1 MKTAEGKEH
10 FALGLDLTN
19 FRHDINVANQAFGT
33 IGDTAERE
41 GKRVDSAFDN
51 LGRKVAGAF
60 AVGSLVEFERKIISV
75 RGEMESLQI
84 SFETLA
90 GKQVG
95 RQLYNDIKQFAVTTP
110 MLMGDLSKGAQLL
123 LGFGIS
129 AEKVM
134 PILRQIGDISMGD
147 AQRFQSLSLAFA
159 QMSSTGKLMGQ
170 DLLQMINAG
179 FNPLTIIA
187 EKTGKSVADL
197 KDEMSKGK
205 ITVEMVEDAF
215 RSATAEGGK
224 FNGMLEKQGKGVKGA
239 IAQME
244 GAIENALNG
253 FGEQQQGIVVDGIHL
268 VTEAINHYEELGKV
282 ILTVAAAYGSWKG
295 AQMLV
300 VAYQNVIAKQT
311 AAVEAQRVASLQ
323 AVADQYAVETSA
335 ENADTAAVNANT
347 AAKTGNTTAIDA
359 EIAAIGRALA
369 AKLSEAEANLAVAQT
384 EAQMAAN
391 RLAEA
396 QRSLSYYEKQYEAVL
411 KLGDGEKIE
420 AAENALNTAA
430 SNENAAAKAAQA
442 AQDNVATAAKAKEAA
457 ATRLSS
463 FQTQVDTA
471 QKQANAAATGIWAAV
486 TRSATAA
493 MQGLKAAM
501 ASNPFGLALVAVTSI
516 IGLLSLFTDET
527 EEATNALDRL
537 RDTVMEDTS
546 KLNTYRA
553 VLDTVDKKSRQYNEA
568 MNKYNSMASE
578 YNTTLLT
585 ENDTLEEQKRKY
597 EELTAAIKANAAQ
610 KLLAEAASKADQDS
624 MKAEKDAMD
633 SLVEAAKE
641 ATHTTIELTAIDAGD
656 KVIQGYGAV
665 EHASQNIRNIT
676 TATWNAISQ
685 EVMEHSRDF
694 AAAAD
699 QGEEAYKKAIDN
711 EVALIKKMLKEL
723 GVTDK
728 EMEEFEGNLHDYVQ
742 ASADGFQTAYRELGR
757 SEAQLNGIANAAVST
772 KDITNDAIDQMNYE
786 QLQDELK
793 KVQKEID
800 EVNAK
805 DIDVQVKDQRL
816 KDLRDLLV
824 QINNLIPKQ
833 LTEGSDAALEKRLK
847 QLKDDRDKYVYGST
861 EWTAKN
867 TEIGTLSK
875 TLASHKR
882 NYAENADKTD
892 SSGQTAAHKRA
903 EERKKQL
910 EYLDLQKELAD
921 ERKRREFDLW
931 ADTEQAAIEAMA
943 DGSEKTLRQ
952 IELDFA
958 QRKEELRRQYEDMR
972 REKFE
977 EDKRLWEAD
986 PSHKNTPF
994 AGNISDSRYDLTAT
1008 ETEQL
1013 QRKQQAMEQQHA
1025 NMLRDHS
1032 RDQIQALYD
1041 YLKEYGNIEQKKYA
1055 IAKEYDEKIA
1065 KEQDANR
1072 RRSLEAEKRSQMAK
1086 MSAQHIAESIDW
1098 GQTFEG
1104 VGNVLKGVAQETLK
1118 KVDEYMKSDEF
1129 RKLNPT
1135 DKKAYTDLR
1144 QQLVSAGGIDSSN
1157 PFSGRVWKEIG
1168 DAAERYR
1175 ASVRQLNEANEHA
1188 EDVRKRLTKAEEDA
1202 AKNPADLGMQQ
1213 QVDKLKQTFEE
1224 ANTAVGQAETDVA
1237 GAQQDLQ
1244 TKTQA
1249 AAKGI
1254 QDFNTV
1260 LGQITSGSLSGFAT
1274 AVGNLIKKIA
1284 GSNDEVA
1291 KDFGE
1296 LFGEAGKQIG
1306 GIIGVILQLIDILG
1320 TEPAKFIDDLLTKIA
1335 DVLEAVLSQLP
1346 EIIASAIKGVGGI
1359 IGGVFSGI
1367 GNLVAG
1373 LFGLGVDNSPYEEAV
1388 EKWGWLLD
1396 SWEDNLKYEREL
1408 MEKAYGGDLLTLQKE
1423 TIDGLKNAQKAA
1435 AEIYRG
1441 WAGSGAGLFS
1451 HSNGYNVNEDTDWW
1465 ALRNGNPDIYSRM
1478 DENVANLFN
1487 LDWRELE
1494 KLKLSNTKF
1503 WQSLHGEAQK
1513 YLDQYIEAGKAMVE
1527 VQKETWQKLTTTTS
1541 DDVFD
1546 SFLNSLYDLADG
1558 SEDVFEDIAEN
1569 WQKMVNRMVINN
1581 LVGKKFQDR
1590 LNSWYESL
1598 AKLNEDK
1605 TNGQLTDAEYRKRLE
1620 SLRQQYDSYVESAK
1634 RDIET
1639 MRSEGIIA
1647 ATGDSAEA
1655 ADQSAT
1661 KKGFATAS
1669 QDSIDELNGRFAGLM
1684 MIAEQSRGMIET
1696 SAADIAIIRE
1706 FHAQHISIA
1715 QEIRN
1720 LAVLMVSHL
1729 EDISKYTKHLVQM
1742 DENVQYIKDKIN

>member
-1 MKTAEGKEH
+1 MNSENGKTSYSLNLDTKE
-10 FALGLDLTN
+10 L
-19 FRHDINVANQAFGT
+19 
-33 IGDTAERE
+33 ERDAI
-41 GKRVDSAFDN
+41 RAQSAFESITESARREANKIDSSFAN
-51 LGRKVAGAF
+51 LGKGVASAF

-110 MLMGDLSKGAQLL
+110 MLMGDISKGAQLL

-159 QMSSTGKLMGQ
+159 QMSSTGKLTGQ
-170 DLLQMINAG
+170 DLSQMINAG
-179 FNPLTIIA
+179 FNPLSIMA
-187 EKTGKSVADL
+187 EKTGKSISKL

-205 ITVEMVEDAF
+205 ITVQMVEDAF

-224 FNGMLEKQGKGVKGA
+224 FYGMLEKQSKGVKGA
-239 IAQME
+239 LSNLE
-244 GAIENALNG
+244 GAFEDILND
-253 FGEQQQGIVVDGIHL
+253 FGEKQQGLLVDGINL
-268 VTEAINHYEELGKV
+268 ATEALKHYEDFGKV
-282 ILTVAAAYGSWKG
+282 LLSVIAAYGSYKTVLL
-295 AQMLV
+295 LV
-300 VAYQNVIAKQT
+300 
-311 AAVEAQRVASLQ
+311 
-323 AVADQYAVETSA
+323 
-335 ENADTAAVNANT
+335 
-347 AAKTGNTTAIDA
+347 
-359 EIAAIGRALA
+359 
-369 AKLSEAEANLAVAQT
+369 
-384 EAQMAAN
+384 
-391 RLAEA
+391 
-396 QRSLSYYEKQYEAVL
+396 
-411 KLGDGEKIE
+411 
-420 AAENALNTAA
+420 
-430 SNENAAAKAAQA
+430 AAAQKAMALR
-442 AQDNVATAAKAKEAA
+442 DNIQLMMMFRKELGLATAAQQAFNLSLKANPVGLVVSAISGIIAATMLFSSRTKEASEIQQKLNEAFDDTQAKIVSEQKNIDTLFDRLRKAEQGTSDYKKAKDAIINQYGHYLEGLDKEIASLGNVEAA
-457 ATRLSS
+457 Y
-463 FQTQVDTA
+463 
-471 QKQANAAATGIWAAV
+471 KAV
-486 TRSATAA
+486 TRAAREAALARGREAALGEANKVYGETYSASIGKLQDALTKGGVNKGTISSYLRQIQKELRETGTISSVTETKVRDLLRGSFEYGNSANWFKSLRDNERQL
-493 MQGLKAAM
+493 QGA
-501 ASNPFGLALVAVTSI
+501 I
-516 IGLLSLFTDET
+516 ERTDEMFQLDDEKVEASTQNVKKLSQAYTDAEKAYT
-527 EEATNALDRL
+527 EAHAKVEDMRKHRDKYTEQEWNDAQEALKTA
-537 RDTVMEDTS
+537 
-546 KLNTYRA
+546 
-553 VLDTVDKKSRQYNEA
+553 KKTFEEIGGDPEGKNGKRE
-568 MNKYNSMASE
+568 ASE
-578 YNTTLLT
+578 YAKTR
-585 ENDTLEEQKRKY
+585 KRH
-597 EELTAAIKANAAQ
+597 N
-610 KLLAEAASKADQDS
+610 
-624 MKAEKDAMD
+624 
-633 SLVEAAKE
+633 
-641 ATHTTIELTAIDAGD
+641 
-656 KVIQGYGAV
+656 
-665 EHASQNIRNIT
+665 
-676 TATWNAISQ
+676 
-685 EVMEHSRDF
+685 
-694 AAAAD
+694 
-699 QGEEAYKKAIDN
+699 
-711 EVALIKKMLKEL
+711 
-723 GVTDK
+723 
-728 EMEEFEGNLHDYVQ
+728 
-742 ASADGFQTAYRELGR
+742 
-757 SEAQLNGIANAAVST
+757 
-772 KDITNDAIDQMNYE
+772 
-786 QLQDELK
+786 
-793 KVQKEID
+793 
-800 EVNAK
+800 
-805 DIDVQVKDQRL
+805 
-816 KDLRDLLV
+816 
-824 QINNLIPKQ
+824 
-833 LTEGSDAALEKRLK
+833 
-847 QLKDDRDKYVYGST
+847 
-861 EWTAKN
+861 
-867 TEIGTLSK
+867 
-875 TLASHKR
+875 
-882 NYAENADKTD
+882 
-892 SSGQTAAHKRA
+892 
-903 EERKKQL
+903 

-994 AGNISDSRYDLTAT
+994 TGNISDSRYDLTAT
-1008 ETEQL
+1008 ESEQL
-1013 QRKQQAMEQQHA
+1013 QRKQQALEQQHA

-1055 IAKEYDEKIA
+1055 IEKEYDEKIA

-1144 QQLVSAGGIDSSN
+1144 QQLVSAGGINSSN

-1175 ASVRQLNEANEHA
+1175 ASVRQLNAANEHA

-1213 QVDKLKQTFEE
+1213 QVNDLKQTFEE

-1465 ALRNGNPDIYSRM
+1465 ALRNGNPDIYRRM

-1487 LDWRELE
+1487 LDWKELE
-1494 KLKLSNTKF
+1494 KLKFSNSKF

-1647 ATGDSAEA
+1647 ATGDNAEA

-1729 EDISKYTKHLVQM
+1729 EDISKYTKHLIRV
-1742 DENVQYIKDKIN
+1742 DENLETLTERLR